1 MQLLS
6 LGKAFVLNMLTS
18 NKALFAKTL
27 LYEVYNFVFIC
38 ASGALSRIKKTNVVE
53 DNVPEKKGRKL
64 ILNTYLCRP
73 FIQPQQKGRGGPSG
87 KGK

>member
-1 MQLLS
+1 
-6 LGKAFVLNMLTS
+6 MLTS

-27 LYEVYNFVFIC
+27 LYEVYNVVFIC
-38 ASGALSRIKKTNVVE
+38 ASGTLSRIKKTNVVE